1 MLKHFCTVT
10 VKGLVNELK
19 IKVPWGHI
27 AAKAW
32 GPPTGRPI
40 LCLHGWADS
49 ANTFNKLIP
58 LLPKEHYYVVLDLP
72 GHGFS
77 SHRPNGTPY
86 YFASYLG
93 DVRRVVEEL
102 EWSKFT
108 IMGHSMGGNIAA
120 LFSSAF
126 PHMVDQLILLDTY
139 GFFPHSNEALLNRLQ
154 RGFEEL
160 IKWENKESSIKV
172 YTPDAALSRL
182 LESNKHLTEESGRI
196 LLERGSTEVPGGL
209 IFNRDIRLN
218 LTNPLVFTT
227 DQVFDFQKKIQ
238 ASVLII
244 FAKDG
249 GIKEKGWFPEQSM
262 MQRILDGYQ
271 THITQFQLEWV
282 EGNHFVHLNEP
293 QQVAPL
299 ISDFLQKKVEPSKI

>member
-1 MLKHFCTVT
+1 
-10 VKGLVNELK
+10 
-19 IKVPWGHI
+19 
-27 AAKAW
+27 
-32 GPPTGRPI
+32 
-40 LCLHGWADS
+40 
-49 ANTFNKLIP
+49 
-58 LLPKEHYYVVLDLP
+58 
-72 GHGFS
+72 
-77 SHRPNGTPY
+77 
-86 YFASYLG
+86 
-93 DVRRVVEEL
+93 
-102 EWSKFT
+102 
-108 IMGHSMGGNIAA
+108 
-120 LFSSAF
+120 
-126 PHMVDQLILLDTY
+126 MVDQLILLDTY